1 MDKQHILDIRLEV
14 LKLCMESSSLK
25 VQENPLERAE
35 VLYKWVMDEEKHKP
49 KEKVVLSE
57 TIST

>member
-1 MDKQHILDIRLEV
+1 
-14 LKLCMESSSLK
+14 MESSSLK